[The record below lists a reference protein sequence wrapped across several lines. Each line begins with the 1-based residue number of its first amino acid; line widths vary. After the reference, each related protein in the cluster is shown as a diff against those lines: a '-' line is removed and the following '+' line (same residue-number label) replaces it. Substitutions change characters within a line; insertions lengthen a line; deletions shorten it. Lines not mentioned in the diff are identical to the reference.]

1 MKAKSNSELVI
12 CDGAYTELMM
22 QENWLYESHE
32 VEAGG
37 FCQKPSGPQPAAHGP
52 LPTACGPRPTAH
64 GPRPTAQSRNGLT
77 ARRPGSLRQPGY

>member
-32 VEAGG
+32 VEAG
-37 FCQKPSGPQPAAHGP
+37 
-52 LPTACGPRPTAH
+52 PRPTD
-64 GPRPTAQSRNGLT
+64 QSRNGLT
-77 ARRPGSLRQPGY
+77 AQWPGSGQPSPDFP